1 MAHKLPATILSKFL
15 HSVLIFCYTI
25 CMQYDGEELKEICKR
40 NGISYLALF
49 GSLARGEAGASSDA
63 DLLVNYSSDSPIRGL
78 FAHLGV
84 GQEFEKLFK
93 RGIWK
98 SYV

>member
-1 MAHKLPATILSKFL
+1 
-15 HSVLIFCYTI
+15 
-25 CMQYDGEELKEICKR
+25 MQYDEKELIEICKR

-49 GSLARGEAGASSDA
+49 GSLARGEATANSDA
-63 DLLVNYSSDSPIRGL
+63 DLLVNYSSDSPIKGL

-93 RGIWK
+93 RPVDLIEQKILNPRLENYITKDLKTLYEG
-98 SYV
+98 

>member
-1 MAHKLPATILSKFL
+1 
-15 HSVLIFCYTI
+15 
-25 CMQYDGEELKEICKR
+25 MQYDEKELIEICKR

-49 GSLARGEAGASSDA
+49 GSLARGEATTSSDA
-63 DLLVNYSSDSPIRGL
+63 DLLVNYASDSPVKGL

-93 RGIWK
+93 RPVDLIEQKILNPRLENYITKDLKTLYEG
-98 SYV
+98 